1 MGALET
7 THINPIQDGTGGG
20 GEQKAPS
27 PISFPLKLLQT

>member
-7 THINPIQDGTGGG
+7 THINPIQDGTGG

>member
-20 GEQKAPS
+20 ESKKPPPLS
-27 PISFPLKLLQT
+27 VFP